1 MAISNRKEVVKV
13 ARQWP
18 ESGKYPADI
27 RCVKQDESAQFR
39 WSYEVRDGEK
49 VVETI
54 SRTAEGFV
62 STAHKGV
69 VFKSLKAAY
78 EGTIPK
84 AKKVNPAQPGRKP
97 LTAPAPAQPAE
108 TPTARRKR
116 DLVTA

>member
-1 MAISNRKEVVKV
+1 M
-13 ARQWP
+13 
-18 ESGKYPADI
+18 

-39 WSYEVRDGEK
+39 WVYEVRDGDE

-54 SRTAEGFV
+54 GRTAEGFV

-69 VFKSLKAAY
+69 VFGSLKAAY
-78 EGTIPK
+78 EGTTPK
-84 AKKVNPAQPGRKP
+84 AKKVKPTQAARKP
-97 LTAPAPAQPAE
+97 LTAPAPEQPAE